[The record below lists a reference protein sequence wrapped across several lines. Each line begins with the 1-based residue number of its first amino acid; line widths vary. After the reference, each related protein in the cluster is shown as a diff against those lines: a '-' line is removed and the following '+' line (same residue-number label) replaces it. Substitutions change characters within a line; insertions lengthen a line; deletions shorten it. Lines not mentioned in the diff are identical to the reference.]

1 MALTQPTCQRVKKLA
16 SENAIYKMLGAVI
29 FKAKLQNPKEKSQ
42 ISNRVGV

>member
-29 FKAKLQNPKEKSQ
+29 LKAKQPKSEGKKV
-42 ISNRVGV
+42 NK